1 MIKDK
6 LFYRTLLA
14 IAIPTAL
21 QGLVSL
27 SVNMLDNI
35 MVGSLGDVALASV
48 SLANQVTVMLN
59 YFVKGVSGG
68 AAALVAQYWGKKD
81 TARVKQVFSVAF
93 QLSFYVTALL
103 CAAIFFFPQGA
114 MRIFSDDPAVLELGA
129 QYIRILC
136 ISYLFSCISELLI
149 MMLRCVEVVRIG
161 LVVSFVSL
169 FSNLFFNYA
178 LIFGRF
184 GLPRLETRGAALATI
199 LSRFI
204 ELVIVLYYVFGI
216 DRRLRLKV
224 RELWCADRQMARD
237 YIRYGLPVMLGD
249 VQWGF
254 VGFLKNAMI
263 GHMGVLM
270 TASHSIVETVFSLF
284 YVFITGLSSG
294 ACVIIGKLVGEGDRG
309 KVREAS
315 GTIQL
320 LFAGTGLIVCAAMF
334 LTSPLFPLLYGIS
347 DEARAL
353 ASQFIAINAVLSI
366 GTCYHAACFT
376 GINRGAGDGLFVM
389 KIDMLC
395 GWLVVLPLVFL
406 SGFIMHAPLQVVYTC
421 TRIDQ
426 SFKWLIALIRLR
438 GDRWI
443 HDVTRSKQPAA

>member
-27 SVNMLDNI
+27 GVNMLDNI

-93 QLSFYVTALL
+93 QLSLYVTVLL

-114 MRIFSDDPAVLELGA
+114 MRIFSDDPAVLQMGA

-136 ISYLFSCISELLI
+136 ISYLFSCVSELLI

-184 GLPRLETRGAALATI
+184 GFPRLETRGAALATI

-204 ELVIVLYYVFGI
+204 ELIIVLIYVFGI
-216 DRRLRLKV
+216 DRRLRLRV
-224 RELWCADRQMARD
+224 RELWCADRQMVMD

-315 GTIQL
+315 STIQL

-334 LTSPLFPLLYGIS
+334 LTSPLFPRLYGIS

-406 SGFIMHAPLQVVYTC
+406 SGFVLHAPLQAVYTC

-438 GDRWI
+438 GNRWI
-443 HDVTRSKQPAA
+443 HDVTRSGAA